1 MININVFTIAP
12 TGTPSAFEASNADL
26 AVSVSSPTC
35 SLCPASLSKLMTL
48 RTDFLSKLL
57 IKSSL
62 LLHYTLQKD
71 SFKFE
76 KNKIMIY
83 QSFGYSNEEIVTFS
97 YILINGNLFQIYLPY
112 RNIRQKDE

>member
-26 AVSVSSPTC
+26 AVSVSSTTC

-71 SFKFE
+71 SFKHWLLYE
-76 KNKIMIY
+76 KIT
-83 QSFGYSNEEIVTFS
+83 SFS
-97 YILINGNLFQIYLPY
+97 YILINDNLFQIYLPY